1 MKQKRSVEPVKLA
14 TSYIARPP
22 VALAMQRIAERRAKV
37 GLNTLVPITA
47 AHAAP
52 TLRKPKVVAPGT
64 PSPVKAAKPGF
75 RISDTITVPIVAEP
89 SRPRPS
95 FDVNGVQPGKQIS
108 FDGSQTQIDPHRPTA
123 STSAAPLAPRP
134 VDFDSDATI
143 SEDDDVVVVAAQ
155 TQSLP
160 PSEQPV
166 PTASTSTAASTSASG
181 GWPIAVADALPEA
194 SPDTGLKPRFPPLH
208 PVNAPPIR
216 PLRDA
221 NDARPPTPAAA
232 PPAPVIVHPA
242 TAPPAIDPDATDD
255 EKTEDDDDEPSP
267 TLAVPTKPST
277 IVRPSSYAASQSQS
291 QSVPRPRAAAP
302 TTAVKRARSSSP
314 ASVPPPPSAVK
325 SAKRK
330 AVGDAPRAPIDLAD
344 PSRSRFGGSASA
356 PKRKKPK
363 GSDGF

>member
-37 GLNTLVPITA
+37 NLNALVSITD

-52 TLRKPKVVAPGT
+52 TLRKPKVIVSST

-75 RISDTITVPIVAEP
+75 RISDTITVPLVAEP
-89 SRPRPS
+89 NRPRSS
-95 FDVNGVQPGKQIS
+95 FDVNGVQRGKQIP
-108 FDGSQTQIDPHRPTA
+108 FEGSQTQIDPHRPTA
-123 STSAAPLAPRP
+123 STSAAPPAPRP
-134 VDFDSDATI
+134 TDFDSDATI
-143 SEDDDVVVVAAQ
+143 SDEDDVVIVASQ
-155 TQSLP
+155 TQLLP
-160 PSEQPV
+160 PSKQPG
-166 PTASTSTAASTSASG
+166 PTASTSTAASAS
-181 GWPIAVADALPEA
+181 GWPIATTDKLPEA
-194 SPDTGLKPRFPPLH
+194 SPVTGLKPRFPPLH
-208 PVNAPPIR
+208 PVDAPPIR
-216 PLRDA
+216 PLHNADDA
-221 NDARPPTPAAA
+221 KLLAPAAA
-232 PPAPVIVHPA
+232 QPAPIVVQPA

-291 QSVPRPRAAAP
+291 QSAPRPRAAAP
-302 TTAVKRARSSSP
+302 TVTAVKRARSSSP
-314 ASVPPPPSAVK
+314 ASVPPPPSTVK
-325 SAKRK
+325 PAKRK

-344 PSRSRFGGSASA
+344 PTRSRFGGSAGA